1 MEQRAYELTSRG
13 NRSIKIRVIVGHF
26 VTQHSHVSHCIDM
39 TQVKSE
45 MKAAQAA
52 AREFAKHFTDTPV
65 DTIITL
71 ERTKMIG
78 GFLASELS
86 LSGINVNRDVAVVSP
101 EVSDDKIILR
111 DNLMPYVKNQRVL
124 LLTATAT
131 TGLTLQSALEGIW
144 YYGGTPAGAACVFGG
159 NFGEKIN
166 MHGVTDVPVV
176 RLFRA
181 EDILNYNSFAA
192 TDCPLCKKGVRIDAL
207 INSYGYSKI

>member
-1 MEQRAYELTSRG
+1 MEQRAYELTARGSR
-13 NRSIKIRVIVGHF
+13 NVKIRVIEGHF

-45 MKAAQAA
+45 TQAA
-52 AREFAKHFTDTPV
+52 LSAAKMFAKGFTDSPV

-78 GFLASELS
+78 AFLASELS
-86 LSGINVNRDVAVVSP
+86 HTGINVNQNIAVVSP

-111 DNLMPYVKNQRVL
+111 DNLLPYVKNKRVL

-131 TGLTLQSALEGIW
+131 TGLTLKSALEGIW
-144 YYGGTPAGAACVFGG
+144 YYGGTPVGALTVFGG

-166 MHGVTDVPVV
+166 MHGVQDVPVV

-181 EDILNYNSFAA
+181 EEIPSYKSYLS
-192 TDCPLCKKGVRIDAL
+192 TECPLCKSGVRIDAL

>member
-1 MEQRAYELTSRG
+1 MEQRAQELAARG
-13 NRSIKIRVIVGHF
+13 NRSVKIRVIEGHF

-45 MKAAQAA
+45 THAANAA
-52 AREFAKHFTDTPV
+52 AKAFAGHFTDVPV

-78 GFLASELS
+78 AFLANELS
-86 LSGINVNRDVAVVSP
+86 SRGINLNSNIAVISP

-111 DNLMPYVKNQRVL
+111 DNFLPYVKSKRVL

-131 TGLTLQSALEGIW
+131 TGLTLKSALEGIW
-144 YYGGTPAGAACVFGG
+144 YYGGTPVGAATVFGG

-181 EDILNYNSFAA
+181 EDVPSYSSYLS
-192 TDCPLCKKGVRIDAL
+192 TECPLCKSGVRIDAL